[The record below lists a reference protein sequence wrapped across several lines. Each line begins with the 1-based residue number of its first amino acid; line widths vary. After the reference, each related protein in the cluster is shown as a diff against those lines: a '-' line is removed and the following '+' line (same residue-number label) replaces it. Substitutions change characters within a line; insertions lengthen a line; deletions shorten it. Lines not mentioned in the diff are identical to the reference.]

1 MEYTYSL
8 FTGINSFSNQTVDL
22 LMNNHNLTLDCN
34 VTYHHVNYSF
44 ISYKWKRG
52 NEIIYPSNRYI
63 IINSLLTIV
72 NLTTEDAGQYRC
84 TVYNR
89 AEKQITLHIIQVMIK
104 GMYILHK

>member
-1 MEYTYSL
+1 M
-8 FTGINSFSNQTVDL
+8 V
-22 LMNNHNLTLDCN
+22 NNYNLTLMCN
-34 VTYHHVNYSF
+34 TTNDYNNFSV

-89 AEKQITLHIIQVMIK
+89 VEKQITLHIIQVMIK